1 MSMRILLITVP
12 YRLESKLDEQGA
24 FGAVR
29 NTIPTLGL
37 AYLGAVA
44 ERDGHE
50 VKILDDISIRGRET
64 ICEAA
69 REFQP
74 DVVGAS
80 SVTPAFHTAVEIARF
95 LREILPD
102 ATFVLGGAHA
112 TAAPEHAA
120 ASEAFD
126 FLVIGE
132 GEETFAE
139 LLQHLAGGAPR
150 RPDDIH
156 GLAFLR
162 DGNLVT
168 TPHRARITDLDSLP
182 FPARHLLPPPDAYH
196 PTQASLRKLPL
207 AHIMTSRGCPSRCKF
222 CDRAIFGEHYRAHSP
237 QRVLAEVEDV
247 VRRYGVREIRFFDD
261 TFTLNR
267 KRLEAICA
275 GMKAFRPKL
284 PWTCLTKVAAVN
296 FDTLRMMRKAGC
308 WQVLFGLE
316 SGDDRVL
323 ETLDKGNTVE
333 MNRRAVYWARKA
345 GLRVRCDFL
354 VGSPHETVESLE
366 ATLAL
371 ARELPIDFAHFNKFV
386 PFPGTEFYRE
396 LTEQGYEFDFADF
409 GNINDF
415 DDISFVPPA
424 LTRQQYADFLV
435 KANRRFYLRPRYI
448 LRRLLGLRTLTEV
461 RAQVQGAVA
470 VSKM

>member
-1 MSMRILLITVP
+1 MRILLISVP
-12 YRLESKLDEQGA
+12 YRLDSKLEEQGA
-24 FGAVR
+24 FGVVR
-29 NTIPTLGL
+29 NTIPALGL

-50 VKILDDISIRGRET
+50 VRILDDISIRGRDT
-64 ICEAA
+64 ICRAA
-69 REFQP
+69 RDFQP
-74 DVVGAS
+74 DVVGAA
-80 SVTPAFHTAVEIARF
+80 SVTPAFHTAVDIAQF
-95 LREILPD
+95 LREILPN
-102 ATFVLGGAHA
+102 AVFVLGGAHA
-112 TAAPEHAA
+112 TADPEHAA
-120 ASEAFD
+120 APQAFD
-126 FLVIGE
+126 FLVLGE
-132 GEETFAE
+132 GEDTFAE
-139 LLQHLAGGAPR
+139 LLGHLSAGSPQ

-162 DGNLVT
+162 DGDLAT
-168 TPHRARITDLDSLP
+168 TPPRARIADLDSLP
-182 FPARHLLPPPDAYH
+182 FPARHLLPPPGDYH

-222 CDRAIFGEHYRAHSP
+222 CDRAIFGEQYRSHSP

-247 VRRYGVREIRFFDD
+247 VRHSGVREIRFFDD

-267 KRLEAICA
+267 TRLDAICA
-275 GMKAFRPKL
+275 GMKAFRPRL
-284 PWTCLTKVAAVN
+284 PWTCLTKVAAVD
-296 FDTLRMMRKAGC
+296 FDTLRMMRDAGC

-323 ETLDKGNTVE
+323 ESLGKGNTVE
-333 MNRRAVYWARKA
+333 MNRRVVRWARKA

-386 PFPGTEFYRE
+386 PFPGTEFYGE
-396 LTEQGYEFDFADF
+396 LVEQGCEFDFADF

-415 DDISFVPPA
+415 DDICFVPPA
-424 LTRQQYADFLV
+424 MTRQQYADFLV
-435 KANRRFYLRPRYI
+435 KANRRFYLRPRYV
-448 LRRLLGLRTLTEV
+448 LRRLLAMRTFTEV
-461 RAQVQGAVA
+461 RAQIQGALTI
-470 VSKM
+470 SKM